1 MRAALRFSVW
11 SDFNQESWMLSENVL
26 NIIQRNQ
33 QIAQSASHHHL
44 RWRTSKDKVH
54 RHSSN
59 NMHGYPVMQ
68 VVQYSVPPCTWVPPP
83 PSDNHRPPS
92 AGRVVFSILFFYI
105 FLFSI
110 SHISYELRINSWK
123 FIIKTR
129 SSPNNITIN
138 FLRFLFSCFS
148 CSRAYNNNHCRR
160 QSAHYAAT
168 HNPGVRK
175 YVVWCLI
182 CGGISCLLGVMF
194 LGVYFLVRSYTST
207 VGYFETVP
215 TFVPATL
222 VCIQT
227 PLNYYELYIYLYI
240 LLTHFVWCLFS
251 TTHVSKPSF
260 TPHNRNSLP
269 AN

>member
-1 MRAALRFSVW
+1 
-11 SDFNQESWMLSENVL
+11 
-26 NIIQRNQ
+26 
-33 QIAQSASHHHL
+33 
-44 RWRTSKDKVH
+44 
-54 RHSSN
+54 
-59 NMHGYPVMQ
+59 MHGYPVMQ

-92 AGRVVFSILFFYI
+92 AGRVTFSTY
-105 FLFSI
+105 FLFST
-110 SHISYELRINSWK
+110 SYKCIYVYNAK

-148 CSRAYNNNHCRR
+148 CPRAYNNN
-160 QSAHYAAT
+160 QSTHNAAT

-227 PLNYYELYIYLYI
+227 PLNYYVISYLSIYIYTDAHI
-240 LLTHFVWCLFS
+240 
-251 TTHVSKPSF
+251 
-260 TPHNRNSLP
+260 
-269 AN
+269 